1 MAKKQDPMTKKKR
14 GDKVLW
20 HERELKKK
28 RKERMGYH
36 ERTHAL
42 FFALLIPLERF
53 RWDDFNHTLKDHQM
67 RS

>member
-14 GDKVLW
+14 GDKVMW
-20 HERELKKK
+20 QERELKEKK

-53 RWDDFNHTLKDHQM
+53 R
-67 RS
+67 